1 MSVVGISLSILSL
14 EDVRY
19 EYIFHIWQ
27 DKRTLSHKCFYKD
40 CLIICEQLQFK
51 KNSLL
56 LHIYATM
63 NKNYTVYYVPEWFSL
78 HIHLILTMRIIML
91 FPFYRSENW
100 NIKLLNNLPKA
111 THRYYVL
118 GTISEFMSMSLQ
130 SPRF

>member
-1 MSVVGISLSILSL
+1 MFFIKIVLLHVSSCNFL
-14 EDVRY
+14 
-19 EYIFHIWQ
+19 
-27 DKRTLSHKCFYKD
+27 
-40 CLIICEQLQFK
+40 

-78 HIHLILTMRIIML
+78 HIHLILTMRIIMS

-111 THRYYVL
+111 TNSYYVV

-130 SPRF
+130 SLSF